1 VNDYLAAARLHLV
14 DRLTFTVLPW
24 AVLMFTFGVNMVIFA
39 VVHPP
44 NGKFTGAL
52 FTLPCFMVVLG
63 VISLTRSLPFALM
76 LGITRR
82 YYYLGTVGLAAVVS
96 AAWACVVTV
105 LNLLEGASG
114 GWGIG
119 LHFFRVPWILPGAWY
134 QVLLTSFVVL
144 TVSFLTGMWA
154 GLIYR
159 RWGLPGMLI
168 AIGSVVLVGLAL
180 VLIASWQQAW
190 LAIGRYLGGIDPY
203 TVTGL
208 LAAVAAL
215 LTLGGFATIR
225 RAAV

>member
-1 VNDYLAAARLHLV
+1 VNGPLAAARLHLV

-24 AVLMFTFGVNMVIFA
+24 AVLVFSFAVNMVIFA

-44 NGKFTGAL
+44 DGKFTGAL
-52 FTLPCFMVVLG
+52 FTLPCFMIVLG

-76 LGITRR
+76 LGITRHH
-82 YYYLGTVGLAAVVS
+82 YYLGTVGLAAATS
-96 AAWACVVTV
+96 AAWAAVISV
-105 LNLLEGASG
+105 LNLVEGATA

-144 TVSFLTGMWA
+144 TVSFLAGMWT

-159 RWGLPGMLI
+159 RWGLPGMLVAI
-168 AIGSVVLVGLAL
+168 AAAILVGLAL
-180 VLIASWQQAW
+180 ALIATWQQSW
-190 LAIGRYLGGIDPY
+190 PAIGRYLAGLDPY
-203 TVTGL
+203 TVTGMFAAIAVL
-208 LAAVAAL
+208 LA
-215 LTLGGFATIR
+215 LGGFGTIR